1 MAVPIEIEIW
11 QGEIAELEVD
21 AVVIPANE
29 SLFMTAPVAAAVKRH
44 AGEEV
49 EREAVEVGPIRVG
62 QVVVTAG
69 GRLAARHII
78 HAAAVGHD
86 LRRDPA
92 RLRSAVQAVL
102 KAVERLSLRRIA
114 IAPLGTERG
123 IFPPGEAAEIMITT
137 VIDHAEHTTGSPET
151 VVVAVT
157 DSEELAAYRAALE
170 VLTARAAAPPPAEST

>member
-21 AVVIPANE
+21 ALVIPANE
-29 SLFMTAPVAAAVKRH
+29 SLFMTTAVAGAVKRH
-44 AGEEV
+44 AGDDV
-49 EREAVEVGPIRVG
+49 EREAVEQGPIRVG

-69 GRLAARHII
+69 GRLAAPYVI

-92 RLRSAVQAVL
+92 GLRSAVQAAL
-102 KAVERLSLRRIA
+102 EAVERLALRRVA
-114 IAPLGTERG
+114 IAPLGAERG
-123 IFPPGEAAEIMITT
+123 VFPPAEAAEIMIAA
-137 VIDHAEHTTGSPET
+137 IGDHAEHGTGSPEN

-157 DSEELAAYRAALE
+157 QSEELTAYGAALE
-170 VLTARAAAPPPAEST
+170 AYLARAAARPPAESA